1 MLILKVPMGE
11 EYYDETKKE
20 FFFPEEFTL
29 ELEHSLA
36 SLSKWESRE
45 EKAFLSKD
53 DKTAEQTLAYVRD
66 MVLTPDVPEE
76 VFQNLPKANLDLVN
90 EYIAKKMTATWFHE
104 MGGQRRNSPEVITA
118 ELIYFWMVSH
128 NIPFECQ
135 YWHLNRLITLIR
147 VCNEKNKPQ
156 KKMPRQTV
164 AERQRQL
171 NQSRRA
177 KHGTRG

>member
-1 MLILKVPMGE
+1 VLILTVPMGE
-11 EYYDETKKE
+11 EYYDEKKKE

-36 SLSKWESRE
+36 SISKWESRE
-45 EKAFLSKD
+45 EKVFLSKD
-53 DKTAEQTLAYVRD
+53 EKTNEETLAYIRD
-66 MVLTPDVPEE
+66 MVLTTNVPEA
-76 VFQNLPKANLDLVN
+76 VFDNLTKANLDLVN
-90 EYIAKKMTATWFHE
+90 EYIGKKMTATWFTE
-104 MGGQRRNSPEVITA
+104 NSQRRGAPEIITA
-118 ELIYFWMVSH
+118 ELIYYWMVSH
-128 NIPFECQ
+128 TIPFECQ

-156 KKMPRQTV
+156 KKMPRQSV

-171 NQSRRA
+171 NQARRA